1 MIRVDRIS
9 GMGLGLVFLDTG
21 FAFLF
26 GSFES
31 WLLFFLFGG
40 FPRFVFFFFL
50 WREGSVEI

>member
-9 GMGLGLVFLDTG
+9 GMGLGFLVFLDTG

-40 FPRFVFFFFL
+40 FPRFVFFF
-50 WREGSVEI
+50 VERG